1 MDTQESKLFVLFW
14 ILRWAR
20 LSTCSKTSPFEP
32 VGWEPALSPVGFWEE
47 GPALARSRALRTPF
61 LAYSQ
66 SREPEPCS
74 MFWFPFLPDCLA
86 LRDESG
92 PEEALVC
99 Q

>member
-47 GPALARSRALRTPF
+47 GPALARSRVLRTPF

-66 SREPEPCS
+66 SREPEVNNVRCS
-74 MFWFPFLPDCLA
+74 GFRFSPTA
-86 LRDESG
+86 LLLEMNLDPRK
-92 PEEALVC
+92 L
-99 Q
+99 